1 MDHLKMLPSPS
12 CHELIVVMFFYSS
25 RIMNRHIHPI
35 VLGEYSPSQN
45 GIIVSPL
52 GIAQCI
58 AGGGRGHDTTKPKI
72 LIEYD

>member
-1 MDHLKMLPSPS
+1 
-12 CHELIVVMFFYSS
+12 
-25 RIMNRHIHPI
+25 MNRHIHPI

-58 AGGGRGHDTTKPKI
+58 AGGAMDTTQRNRK
-72 LIEYD
+72 Y

>member
-1 MDHLKMLPSPS
+1 
-12 CHELIVVMFFYSS
+12 
-25 RIMNRHIHPI
+25 MNRHIHPI